1 MNTATLLP
9 AVAAASPSMLVD
21 DWTAVADR
29 LPDDG
34 ILVLL
39 AFSDEEVWPGFRDGA
54 AWRYADAMPVASA
67 QVTDWM
73 HLPAA
78 PKRTAASPSPQGTDA

>member
-1 MNTATLLP
+1 MNTATLPP
-9 AVAAASPSMLVD
+9 AAAASLSTLAD
-21 DWTAVADR
+21 DWTAVAEQ

-39 AFSDEEVWPGFRDGA
+39 ALSDEEVWPGFRDGDV
-54 AWRYADAMPVASA
+54 WRYVDATPIEPV

-78 PKRTAASPSPQGTDA
+78 PKRSPA

>member
-1 MNTATLLP
+1 
-9 AVAAASPSMLVD
+9 MLVD
-21 DWTAVADR
+21 EWTHVADR

-39 AFSDEEVWPGFRDGA
+39 ALSDEEVWPGFHDGA
-54 AWRYADAMPVASA
+54 VWRYADAMPIESA

-78 PKRTAASPSPQGTDA
+78 PKRREA